1 MEELLKQFLNK
12 ETDSEKPYTFSQK
25 LLIDIDNNFQLPI
38 HYLNKDE
45 TFQIQENTANDLE
58 LAKTIYPVLFDN
70 KTDVSNKLVD
80 KWNKLYTNNTAF
92 LEDSQYIIKHINQ
105 IEDNTFINT
114 SELWDDIKS
123 PYYCGK
129 YGFINW
135 SYFNF
140 LNHSTLFLTATTLS
154 NMLSPLMF
162 FIMPII
168 FLAIPFVILKF
179 QGVNVNMDS
188 YLNILKHI
196 ARNHFLG
203 KAIMNIQNASFS
215 NIIQLCGYAM
225 MYVMQIYNNIQSCK
239 KYYNDIINVNTHIN
253 TIKKH
258 IFYINDQID
267 KFNVLTNTCE
277 SYKPFILHMN
287 AHREKLQ
294 EIYNKIKHIENFT
307 PSVMKFADIGNVL
320 KCYYNIYETPEY
332 INSISYSIGLHEY
345 FNHLNK
351 LHTLHNNKTINVSKF
366 SKENICKL
374 NNQIYPP
381 LLNEKAVPNTCNVN
395 KNMIITGSNASGK
408 TTILKATTINIIL
421 TQQFGLGFYS
431 SCNINPYT
439 HIHSYLNIPDTSE
452 RDSLFQAESRR
463 CKEIIQTIG
472 DTPDNSRHF
481 CIFDEL
487 YSGTNPDEASK
498 SGYAFLKY
506 LEQFK
511 NVNFMLTTHYTYIC
525 KKFKTS
531 DSSINYKMHTTVN
544 EDGSLFFHYKM
555 KKGISKVKG
564 AINVLKQMQYP
575 EDIIHNIE
583 NL

>member
-1 MEELLKQFLNK
+1 MEELLKQYLNSQPDK
-12 ETDSEKPYTFSQK
+12 QDTYTFSQK
-25 LLIDIDNNFQLPI
+25 LLIDVENNFELPI

-45 TFQIQENTANDLE
+45 TFSIHDTTVNDLE
-58 LAKTIYPVLFDN
+58 LSNTIYPVIFDN
-70 KTDVSNKLVD
+70 KNEVSNKLIS
-80 KWNKLYTNNTAF
+80 KWNKLYTNNTSF
-92 LEDSQYIIKHINQ
+92 LKDSQHIIKNIGQ
-105 IEDNTFINT
+105 IEQDTFINT
-114 SELWDDIKS
+114 SELWDDINS
-123 PYYCGK
+123 PYYCSK

-135 SYFNF
+135 SYLNF
-140 LNHSTLFLTATTLS
+140 LNHSTCFLTLSTLS

-179 QGVNVNMDS
+179 QGISINMDS

-215 NIIQLCGYAM
+215 NIIQLGGYSL
-225 MYVMQIYNNIQSCK
+225 MYIMQIYSNIQSCK
-239 KYYNDIINVNTHIN
+239 KYYSDIINVNNHIN
-253 TIKKH
+253 TMKKH
-258 IFYINDQID
+258 ICYINGQID
-267 KFNVLTNTCE
+267 KFNAITVNCD
-277 SYKPFILHMN
+277 SYTHFTTHMK
-287 AHREKLQ
+287 AHQEKLQ
-294 EIYNKIKHIENFT
+294 EIYNKIKDIENFT
-307 PSVMKFADIGNVL
+307 PSIMKFVDIGNVL
-320 KCYYNIYETPEY
+320 QCYYNIYETPEY
-332 INSISYSIGLHEY
+332 INSLSYSVGLYEY

-351 LHTLHNNKTINVSKF
+351 LHNLYNEKVINVSHF
-366 SKENICKL
+366 SKENVCKL
-374 NNQIYPP
+374 NNQVYPP
-381 LLNEKAVPNTCNVN
+381 LINENAVPNTCNVN

-431 SCNINPYT
+431 SCTINPYT

-463 CKEIIQTIG
+463 CKEIIETIEN
-472 DTPDNSRHF
+472 TKDNSRHF

-506 LEQFK
+506 LEQYK
-511 NVNFMLTTHYTYIC
+511 NVNFMLTTHYNYIC
-525 KKFKTS
+525 KKFK
-531 DSSINYKMHTTVN
+531 SSNNCINYKMQTTVN
-544 EDGSLFFHYKM
+544 EDGSLQFHYKI

-564 AINVLKQMQYP
+564 AVNILKQMDYP
-575 EDIIHNIE
+575 KEIIHNIE